1 MAYAQP
7 KTEPLYTEEEY
18 LAFEREADERHQ
30 YLDGVIYEMSGESP
44 DHGSISTNLIALI
57 VTHLR
62 GKDCRT
68 FTKDMK
74 VRSGPLPPN
83 RLRPR
88 GLFSYPDIVV
98 VCGEMKFLDEYQ
110 DVLTNPTVIIEV
122 LSDTTEKFDRQ
133 QKFLRYQQ
141 YLPSLR
147 DYVLVSQ
154 DQPAVQVF
162 RRHSSEWRYTA
173 VSDLKGSISIPS
185 IKCELRLSDIY
196 DRVTFPPAEADEAD
210 VTPKKKAGAKKS
222 AARKAKGRQAS
233 PTGRGRK

>member
-1 MAYAQP
+1 MGLARL
-7 KTEPLYTEEEY
+7 KTEPVYTEEEY

-30 YLDGVIYEMSGESP
+30 YLDGVIYDMAGESP
-44 DHGSISTNLIALI
+44 EHGVISTNLIALI

-68 FTKDMK
+68 FTKDVK

-83 RLRPR
+83 RLRPK

-98 VCGEMKFLDEYQ
+98 VCGTMQFLDEYE
-110 DVLTNPTVIIEV
+110 DVLINPTVIIEV

-154 DQPAVQVF
+154 DEPAVQVF

-173 VSDLKGSISIPS
+173 VSDPKSSVSIPS
-185 IKCELRLSDIY
+185 IKCELRLRDIY
-196 DRVTFPPAEADEAD
+196 DRVTFTPPEADEAGAA
-210 VTPKKKAGAKKS
+210 PKKKTGAKRGTTRKS
-222 AARKAKGRQAS
+222 KGRKPAS
-233 PTGRGRK
+233 ASRGKK